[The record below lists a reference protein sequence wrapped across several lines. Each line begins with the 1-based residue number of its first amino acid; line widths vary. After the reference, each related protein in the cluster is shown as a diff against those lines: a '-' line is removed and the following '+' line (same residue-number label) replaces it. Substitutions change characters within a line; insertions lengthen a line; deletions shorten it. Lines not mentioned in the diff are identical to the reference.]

1 MKSSFIN
8 SLQSVVRNPQSAIR
22 GGGHYRPINVSDNE
36 RLISVAGGGA
46 LSIYGLKRGG
56 LGGLMMVIAG
66 GALIYRGATG
76 HCNLYSVLSVSTA
89 KRKGL
94 HASVKHGAGIK
105 VEKSVT
111 INKPVEEL
119 FRFWSEVENLPRF
132 LNHLESVRAIGGQS
146 IQSGQS
152 KRLSHWV

>member
-1 MKSSFIN
+1 MRAKSIK
-8 SLQSVVRNPQSAIR
+8 R
-22 GGGHYRPINVSDNE
+22 GGHYRPINVGDGE

-56 LGGLMMVIAG
+56 LGGLMMAIAG

-76 HCNLYSVLSVSTA
+76 HCNLYSALSVSTA

-105 VEKSVT
+105 VAKCVT
-111 INKPVEEL
+111 INKRVEKL
-119 FRFWSEVENLPRF
+119 FRF
-132 LNHLESVRAIGGQS
+132 
-146 IQSGQS
+146 
-152 KRLSHWV
+152 